1 MQKCIIS
8 MPVVL
13 WLCCDDG
20 EWWWGL
26 TWLLFYLMRI
36 KAGSTWYVSRYNMTM
51 MTTELK
57 ECSKKRT
64 HFFHTTVQRL
74 LIQKWCDDNKK
85 WCMIRGCTHI
95 FLIKIIKK
103 ATVEQA
109 VVMVLHVFS
118 FRMTYLQTTAVLACH
133 CHRRVVATTFVLVSL
148 TPDEWHT
155 FLSFCRRDVW
165 NEWWWHRFPCQW
177 LLALL
182 LIHFFLIWHNLACS
196 FFFSPVC

>member
-1 MQKCIIS
+1 M
-8 MPVVL
+8 
-13 WLCCDDG
+13 
-20 EWWWGL
+20 
-26 TWLLFYLMRI
+26 
-36 KAGSTWYVSRYNMTM
+36 YVY
-51 MTTELK
+51 
-57 ECSKKRT
+57 
-64 HFFHTTVQRL
+64 
-74 LIQKWCDDNKK
+74 
-85 WCMIRGCTHI
+85 I

-196 FFFSPVC
+196 FCLLLLFFSCLLTWLLNINHSHHAMPPPPPPIHYKFESENA